1 MLCVT
6 NGRLQL
12 LVGYTT
18 PVIKMLI
25 KHQNIKIISEFNI
38 GIIRR
43 GHKKRCTTQISVTC
57 LWITFT
63 YNGANGGLR
72 FMFWIF
78 KFYTIFQKKKWYW
91 NFDVFKFI
99 IHLKIRN
106 IVTFGR
112 LQIVWQASM
121 KVYSGCFVLRKP
133 FNFKTV

>member
-18 PVIKMLI
+18 PAIKMLI

-43 GHKKRCTTQISVTC
+43 GVQLKSLWHVCGLHLHIMGQMVGYVLCFGFLSSTLFFRKKNDTR
-57 LWITFT
+57 
-63 YNGANGGLR
+63 
-72 FMFWIF
+72 
-78 KFYTIFQKKKWYW
+78 
-91 NFDVFKFI
+91 NFDAFKFI

-121 KVYSGCFVLRKP
+121 KVYLGCFVLRKP